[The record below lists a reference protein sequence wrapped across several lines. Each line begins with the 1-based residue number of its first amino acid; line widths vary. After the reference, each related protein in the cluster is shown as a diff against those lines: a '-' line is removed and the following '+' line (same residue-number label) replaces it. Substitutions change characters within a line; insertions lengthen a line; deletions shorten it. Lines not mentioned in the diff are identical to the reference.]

1 MDFRVLDGV
10 RESHEWLW
18 LSHMCASFFKYLE
31 MIGGVELVASPCHWH
46 EVTTERDDSFCGIVA
61 EIVLIKTFSN
71 EL

>member
-1 MDFRVLDGV
+1 VAMAQ
-10 RESHEWLW
+10 
-18 LSHMCASFFKYLE
+18 MCASFFKYLE
-31 MIGGVELVASPCHWH
+31 MIGGVDWH